1 MDKIFKE
8 IMNIS
13 SYDDT
18 GKNRK
23 YIDYGNSI
31 FSNIIVPIMYFL
43 LLIYH
48 GFIKLDFKVDIFAYI
63 ENLLNNLP
71 GIVLAVINI
80 VFEFIYIIG
89 TLIYSN
95 YNVFF
100 FALII
105 LMLIISFIG
114 NKEWFYEKFLNK
126 ETQFNDG
133 RIKQL
138 NYITAIRRTFYFM
151 VFSMT
156 DFCVIF
162 SFVSILLGKNII
174 LGSNTDLFNILFIV
188 YFIKLV
194 ILIFIKLFNNFYYEN
209 YRNLEIDK
217 YMNYNNDIL
226 YRFMVL
232 NHEKIDVNKESGNNK
247 LKYKHVYFLK
257 DTYIKENR
265 FLCILVEE
273 FENKNKKKCFWVS
286 KKYYSNDIDEVKYVF
301 EKYIKEV
308 EQ

>member
-13 SYDDT
+13 SYDDI

-48 GFIKLDFKVDIFAYI
+48 GFIKLDIKEDIFAYI

-80 VFEFIYIIG
+80 VFEIIYITG

-95 YNVFF
+95 YNMFLF
-100 FALII
+100 SLII
-105 LMLIISFIG
+105 LMLIIIFIG

-133 RIKQL
+133 LIKKV
-138 NYITAIRRTFYFM
+138 NFITAFRRIFYFII
-151 VFSMT
+151 FSMT
-156 DFCVIF
+156 DFWVIY
-162 SFVSILLGKNII
+162 SFASIHLGKEII
-174 LGSNTDLFNILFIV
+174 SVTNRYVFKILFIV

-194 ILIFIKLFNNFYYEN
+194 ILIFIKLFDSCYYED
-209 YRNLEIDK
+209 YGDLKIDG
-217 YMNYNNDIL
+217 YMDRNNDIF

-232 NHEKIDVNKESGNNK
+232 NYKKIDVNTYSSNNK
-247 LKYKHVYFLK
+247 MKYKHVYFLK

-273 FENKNKKKCFWVS
+273 FENKKKYFLIS
-286 KKYYSNDIDEVKYVF
+286 KKYYSNDFDEVKYVF